1 MPILSQKNNISICS
15 NTNNFLNH
23 KWKNKFDCQTQCVLK
38 ILSGW
43 LAFSAIVPIS
53 STRALTY
60 RHMKYFWQFS
70 ECCLLNNYFIK
81 AYTRDLH
88 QSNQVEVPC
97 VAWYYL
103 PKELGKASVL
113 TKLAGLHVC
122 TYNTW
127 QYKRNLK
134 TPIIRQDWLYT
145 DGCCLLISPIPG
157 MDCCSVSMPDV
168 IDMHP

>member
-1 MPILSQKNNISICS
+1 MQRKQ
-15 NTNNFLNH
+15 NFLNH

-38 ILSGW
+38 ILSGC

-53 STRALTY
+53 STRTLTY

-70 ECCLLNNYFIK
+70 ECCLLHNYFVK

-88 QSNQVEVPC
+88 QSNQVETPC

-103 PKELGKASVL
+103 PKELQKASVL
-113 TKLAGLHVC
+113 TKSAGLHVC
-122 TYNTW
+122 MST
-127 QYKRNLK
+127 
-134 TPIIRQDWLYT
+134 TPDSIKEILRPLRQDWLYT
-145 DGCCLLISPIPG
+145 DGCCLLISPISG
-157 MDCCSVSMPDV
+157 MDCCSVSMPNV